1 MRPRDGVPRRAA
13 ANRQNQSGVIA
24 MSLAE
29 LIRGKSTSDQ
39 SATAT
44 VATFAT
50 HKPKNALTVASVAG
64 VAVAKPKEAVSEPL
78 SADEEK
84 SLRRWLRSIRE
95 TDPRMIAALLDQC
108 HRDMAARTY
117 FLRLAASL
125 PFDDR
130 ITCEECANLAGSRC
144 MAAARGEVDAH
155 ARYEP
160 VQDVLRRCEG
170 FKPLSDEVDRRE
182 GKERWPSLVKKAH

>member
-1 MRPRDGVPRRAA
+1 
-13 ANRQNQSGVIA
+13 
-24 MSLAE
+24 MSLTD

-39 SATAT
+39 PATAT

-50 HKPKNALTVASVAG
+50 HESKKTPTVASVAG

-155 ARYEP
+155 AQYEP
-160 VQDVLRRCEG
+160 VQDVIRRCEG
-170 FKPLSDEVDRRE
+170 FKPLSRE
-182 GKERWPSLVKKAH
+182 ANHRTEAERWPSPVKKAH